1 MHEGSIAK
9 SIIENCITI
18 IEKEGLQKVSKINIA
33 VGKIHAVVPSVLE
46 DMFNIMKMDY
56 SVIAQSKLV
65 ITELDVKIRCKT
77 CKKEFILDE
86 PFFICMECGSLD
98 IDVIQGNE
106 LHITSIQGEDKPRLD
121 DYIVK

>member
-106 LHITSIQGEDKPRLD
+106 LHITI
-121 DYIVK
+121 